1 MSERDRYEH
10 LIRWYP
16 ASWRARYGEELTTLL
31 HDAHPTANVPFGVRL
46 SLARRG
52 SIERARASG
61 LLGNSLDG
69 PNLTRAGS
77 LLVLWAWTLFMVAGA
92 VVAKFGEHWES
103 AVPAAHRSLPRV
115 AFGVVQLAG
124 GLGGLIVLM
133 AAAILIPGLLELLR
147 TGKWDEIRRPVLRS
161 MATGVIATVATVAIV
176 IWSHHL
182 SPHQRNGGFFFH
194 GVIFVLWGLTIA
206 MALFMATAAA
216 TAVAHHTTL
225 SRRVLRLLG
234 TMATAVT
241 VLMLGVAV
249 GTIIWWTVL
258 ADYAPRF
265 LGSGLLATSNV
276 LPLPLVAAV
285 LLMFAGLTVASVGTI
300 RIAQSVALQH
310 SSLDG

>member
-1 MSERDRYEH
+1 MSERDRFEDM
-10 LIRWYP
+10 IRWYP

-31 HDAHPTANVPFGVRL
+31 HDAHGTANVPLGVRL

-77 LLVLWAWTLFMVAGA
+77 LIVLWAWTLFMVAGA
-92 VVAKFGEHWES
+92 IVAKFAEHWES

-124 GLGGLIVLM
+124 GLGGLIVVM
-133 AAAILIPGLLELLR
+133 AAGILIPGFVELLR
-147 TGKWDEIRRPVLRS
+147 AGKWPEIRRPVLRS
-161 MATGVIATVATVAIV
+161 MATGAIAILATVAIV

-194 GVIFVLWGLTIA
+194 GLLFVLWGLTIVT
-206 MALFMATAAA
+206 ALFMATAAA
-216 TAVAHHTTL
+216 TTVAHQTSL
-225 SRRVLRLLG
+225 SRRVLRLFG
-234 TMATAVT
+234 TMATTLT

-276 LPLPLVAAV
+276 FPLPLVAAV

-300 RIAQSVALQH
+300 RIAQSVSLKH

>member
-1 MSERDRYEH
+1 MSERERFEH
-10 LIRWYP
+10 MIRWYP
-16 ASWRARYGEELTTLL
+16 ASWRTRYGEELTTLL
-31 HDAHPTANVPFGVRL
+31 HDAHGTAKVPLGVRL

-61 LLGNSLDG
+61 LFANSLEG

-77 LLVLWAWTLFMVAGA
+77 LLVLWGWALFMVAGA
-92 VVAKFGEHWES
+92 IVAKIGEHWES

-124 GLGGLIVLM
+124 GLGGLIVLI
-133 AAAILIPGLLELLR
+133 AAALSLPGFLELLR
-147 TGKWDEIRRPVLRS
+147 ARKWLEIRRSVIRS
-161 MATGVIATVATVAIV
+161 MVAGFTAIIATVAIV

-194 GVIFVLWGLTIA
+194 GLVLVLWSLSIVIA
-206 MALFMATAAA
+206 LVMATAAA
-216 TAVAHHTTL
+216 TAVAHHTSL

-234 TMATAVT
+234 SMATALT
-241 VLMLGVAV
+241 ALMLGVAV
-249 GTIIWWTVL
+249 GTIIWWAVM

-276 LPLPLVAAV
+276 LPPQLIAAV
-285 LLMFAGLTVASVGTI
+285 FLMFAGLTLASIGTI
-300 RIAQSVALQH
+300 RIAQSVALKH
-310 SSLDG
+310 PSLD